1 LKTDIAP
8 FFAVT
13 DYSLDECAFE
23 TGAFFL
29 LLLLAGLSLVDK
41 VRGKPRKLPK
51 WALFRKLEIFKYS
64 KRNPSSVMTILNI
77 SNYYYLI
84 MPVLMLLGWTAL
96 IVYDRLKDELSLLP
110 VLCLT
115 MVSVSMMILGFNV
128 LRIKWSNY
136 RLKRINVLLMV
147 FVILMMAGY

>member
-1 LKTDIAP
+1 MMAT
-8 FFAVT
+8 
-13 DYSLDECAFE
+13 
-23 TGAFFL
+23 
-29 LLLLAGLSLVDK
+29 
-41 VRGKPRKLPK
+41 
-51 WALFRKLEIFKYS
+51 
-64 KRNPSSVMTILNI
+64 LNI

-110 VLCLT
+110 ALCLV
-115 MVSVSMMILGFNV
+115 MVSVSMMVLGFNV